1 MKVLFIC
8 TSNKDRSP
16 ALERYFREN
25 YPQHEYRSAGVN
37 RYFCWKRGTH
47 YLTVE
52 DIGWADLFVFAE
64 DCHHKVAVRDFWEE
78 ALAGKYIEILS
89 LGEYSEGCLGE
100 DYLVRAEE
108 LLEPHLK

>member
-37 RYFCWKRGTH
+37 RYFCKKHGTH
-47 YLTVE
+47 YLTQE
-52 DIGWADLFVFAE
+52 DWEWSELRVFAE
-64 DCHHKVAVRDFWEE
+64 KHHIDIAMRDFWEK
-78 ALAGKYIEILS
+78 AMAGKYIKILS
-89 LGEYSEGCLGE
+89 LGEYKEGCIGE

-108 LLEPHLK
+108 LLKSLLK